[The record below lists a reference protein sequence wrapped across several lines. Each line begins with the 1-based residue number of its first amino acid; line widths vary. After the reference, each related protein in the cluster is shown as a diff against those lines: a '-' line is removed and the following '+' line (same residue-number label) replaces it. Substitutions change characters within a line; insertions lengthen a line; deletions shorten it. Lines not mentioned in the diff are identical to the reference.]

1 MKKNETKEE
10 RLRRFE
16 KKYEKKVDKLIKIN
30 QNNSMQELWIELDK
44 LKEKMKIEFDEIVK
58 VYGE

>member
-1 MKKNETKEE
+1 MKKVETREE

-44 LKEKMKIEFDEIVK
+44 LKEKMKIEYDEIVK